1 MIKIKKNK
9 LPFVLE
15 QTKKLILILF
25 INLFVIKV
33 KRRFRKR
40 CPREWSP
47 REWRAQGLEYTIAP
61 NLDWNVGIHKI

>member
-9 LPFVLE
+9 LPFVLV

-25 INLFVIKV
+25 IYLFVIKV

-40 CPREWSP
+40 CPS
-47 REWRAQGLEYTIAP
+47 EWRAQGLEYPIAP